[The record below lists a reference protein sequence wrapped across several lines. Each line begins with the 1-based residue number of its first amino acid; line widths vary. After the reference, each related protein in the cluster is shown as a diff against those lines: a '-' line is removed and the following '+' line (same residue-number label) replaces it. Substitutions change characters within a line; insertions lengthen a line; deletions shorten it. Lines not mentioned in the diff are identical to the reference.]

1 MEPVLRH
8 ATAPNVPPASV
19 TLSLSKGAP
28 PSLTGTPPSADDAAT
43 YERNVENFIGT
54 VRVPVGLAGP
64 LAIHGGAARG
74 TFYVPLATTEAC
86 LVASYSRG
94 AQLITRA
101 GGCDARVLDARMRRT
116 PVFAFADLAETML
129 VAQWVREHA
138 EHLRAAANATS
149 RHARL
154 IETTPA
160 IEGNHLYLDCAFATG
175 EAAGQNMVTFAT
187 ESLCAE
193 LLARAPVRPHSFAV
207 ESNASGDK
215 KATAYALMSTR
226 GRRVCADV
234 TVPAALLEERMRVT
248 PAMLAAYWRTGAV
261 AAAMTGTIGM
271 QGMYANALAAFY
283 LATGQDVAC
292 VAESAVGITRLDVA
306 PDGALYACVTM
317 PNVVVATVGGG
328 TGLPTQRAASQLLAH
343 DDAPLT
349 ADALAEIVAAITL
362 AGEISLTASL
372 CAHEFSAAHHRFARA
387 GAGAQAPAIAA
398 GAPA

>member
-1 MEPVLRH
+1 MERISHFPSPDVSL
-8 ATAPNVPPASV
+8 
-19 TLSLSKGAP
+19 TLSR
-28 PSLTGTPPSADDAAT
+28 GTAGLDDPAT

-64 LAIHGGAARG
+64 LAIAGVAARG
-74 TFYVPLATTEAC
+74 TYYVPLATTEAC

-101 GGCDARVLDARMRRT
+101 GGCAARVLDARMRRT
-116 PVFAFADLAETML
+116 PVFVYADLAEAI
-129 VAQWVREHA
+129 VAAEWVRENA
-138 EHLRAAANATS
+138 DRLRFAANATS

-154 IETTPA
+154 LA
-160 IEGNHLYLDCAFATG
+160 ADAAVEGNHVYLDCAYATG

-187 ESLCAE
+187 EALCAE
-193 LLARAPVRPHSFAV
+193 LLAHAPVRPRSFAV

-215 KATAYALMSTR
+215 KAAAHALMSTR
-226 GRRVCADV
+226 GRRVSADV
-234 TVPAALLEERMRVT
+234 TIPAALLEERLRVT

-261 AAAMTGTIGM
+261 AAALTGTIGM

-328 TGLPTQRAASQLLAH
+328 TGLPTQRAALRLLARG
-343 DDAPLT
+343 DEAPT
-349 ADALAEIVAAITL
+349 ADALAEIVASITL

-387 GAGAQAPAIAA
+387 GAGVPA
-398 GAPA
+398 

>member
-1 MEPVLRH
+1 MERISHLP
-8 ATAPNVPPASV
+8 PPAV
-19 TLSLSKGAP
+19 TLSEPGL
-28 PSLTGTPPSADDAAT
+28 DDPAT
-43 YERNVENFIGT
+43 YARNVENFIGT

-64 LAIHGGAARG
+64 LAIAGGAAHG
-74 TFYVPLATTEAC
+74 TYYVPLATTEAC

-116 PVFAFADLAETML
+116 PVFAFAGLAEA
-129 VAQWVREHA
+129 VAAAEWVRENVA
-138 EHLRAAANATS
+138 RLRAAANATS

-154 IETTPA
+154 LAVDAA
-160 IEGNHLYLDCAFATG
+160 IEGNHVYLDCAYATG

-187 ESLCAE
+187 EALCAE
-193 LLARAPVRPHSFAV
+193 LLAHAPVRPRSFAV

-215 KATAYALMSTR
+215 KAAAHALMSTR
-226 GRRVCADV
+226 GRRVSADV
-234 TVPAALLEERMRVT
+234 TIPAALLEERLRVT
-248 PAMLAAYWRTGAV
+248 PEMLAAYWRTGAV
-261 AAAMTGTIGM
+261 AASLTGTIGM

-328 TGLPTQRAASQLLAH
+328 TGLPTQRAASRLLARG
-343 DDAPLT
+343 DEPPT

-387 GAGAQAPAIAA
+387 GAGVPA
-398 GAPA
+398 

>member
-1 MEPVLRH
+1 MERIRH
-8 ATAPNVPPASV
+8 LPSPDVALTSDV
-19 TLSLSKGAP
+19 TLSLSKGAVA
-28 PSLTGTPPSADDAAT
+28 LDDPAT

-64 LAIHGGAARG
+64 LAIRGGAANG
-74 TFYVPLATTEAC
+74 TYYVPLATTEAC

-116 PVFAFADLAETML
+116 PVFAFADLRETML
-129 VAQWVREHA
+129 VARWVRENT
-138 EHLRAAANATS
+138 ERLRTAANATS

-154 IETTPA
+154 LEATP
-160 IEGNHLYLDCAFATG
+160 IVEGNHLYLDCAYATG

-187 ESLCAE
+187 EALCAE
-193 LLARAPVRPHSFAV
+193 LLAHAPVRPSSFAV

-215 KATAYALMSTR
+215 KAAAHALMSTR
-226 GRRVCADV
+226 DRRVCADV
-234 TVPAALLEERMRVT
+234 TVPAALLEERLRVT

-306 PDGALYACVTM
+306 PTGALYACVTM

-328 TGLPTQRAASQLLAH
+328 TGLPTQRAASRLLAH
-343 DDAPLT
+343 GDEPLT
-349 ADALAEIVAAITL
+349 ADALAEIVASIVL

-387 GAGAQAPAIAA
+387 GAGVPACANAA

>member
-1 MEPVLRH
+1 MERISRLPSPE
-8 ATAPNVPPASV
+8 AT
-19 TLSLSKGAP
+19 L
-28 PSLTGTPPSADDAAT
+28 DDPAT
-43 YERNVENFIGT
+43 YARNVENFVGT

-64 LAIHGGAARG
+64 LEIAGGAARG
-74 TFYVPLATTEAC
+74 TYYVPLATTEAC

-101 GGCDARVLDARMRRT
+101 GGCAARVLDARMRRT
-116 PVFAFADLAETML
+116 PVFAFADLAEAI
-129 VAQWVREHA
+129 VAAAWVRENV
-138 EHLRAAANATS
+138 ERLRGAANATS

-154 IETTPA
+154 LAAEPA
-160 IEGNHLYLDCAFATG
+160 IEGNHVFLDCAYATG

-187 ESLCAE
+187 EALCAE
-193 LLARAPVRPHSFAV
+193 LLAHAPVRPRSFAV

-215 KATAYALMSTR
+215 KAAAHALMSTR
-226 GRRVCADV
+226 GRRVSADV
-234 TVPAALLEERMRVT
+234 TIPAALLEERLRVT

-292 VAESAVGITRLDVA
+292 VAESAVGITRLDVT
-306 PDGALYACVTM
+306 PDGTLYACVTM

-328 TGLPTQRAASQLLAH
+328 TGLPTQRAAARLLACG
-343 DDAPLT
+343 DEPPT

-372 CAHEFSAAHHRFARA
+372 CAHEFSAAHHRFARI
-387 GAGAQAPAIAA
+387 GVPA
-398 GAPA
+398 

>member
-1 MEPVLRH
+1 ME
-8 ATAPNVPPASV
+8 SI
-19 TLSLSKGAP
+19 S
-28 PSLTGTPPSADDAAT
+28 PSPIAGGGDDPAT

-64 LAIHGGAARG
+64 LAVRGGAANG
-74 TFYVPLATTEAC
+74 TYYVPLATTEAC

-101 GGCDARVLDARMRRT
+101 GGCAAHVLDARMRRT
-116 PVFAFADLAETML
+116 PVFAFADLGETML
-129 VAQWVREHA
+129 VERWVHEHV
-138 EHLRAAANATS
+138 EQLRSAANATS

-154 IETTPA
+154 LEATPV
-160 IEGNHLYLDCAFATG
+160 IEGNHLYLDCAYATG

-187 ESLCAE
+187 EALCAE
-193 LLARAPVRPHSFAV
+193 LLAHAPVRPRSFAV

-215 KATAYALMSTR
+215 KATAHALMSTR
-226 GRRVCADV
+226 GRKVCADV
-234 TVPAALLEERMRVT
+234 AIPAALLEERLRVT

-261 AAAMTGTIGM
+261 ASAMTGTIGM

-283 LATGQDVAC
+283 VATGQDVAC

-306 PDGALYACVTM
+306 PGGALYACVTM

-328 TGLPTQRAASQLLAH
+328 TGLPTQCAASRLLAH
-343 DDAPLT
+343 GDAPLT
-349 ADALAEIVAAITL
+349 ADALAEIVAAICL

-387 GAGAQAPAIAA
+387 GAGAHAETILT

>member
-1 MEPVLRH
+1 MERITHPAL
-8 ATAPNVPPASV
+8 PPAV
-19 TLSLSKGAP
+19 LAADPVVPILSR
-28 PSLTGTPPSADDAAT
+28 DDDDPAT

-54 VRVPVGLAGP
+54 VRVPVGIAGP
-64 LAIHGGAARG
+64 LTVHGGAARG
-74 TFYVPLATTEAC
+74 TYYVPLATTEAA

-101 GGCDARVLDARMRRT
+101 GGCTARVLDARMRRA
-116 PVFAFADLAETML
+116 PVFTFADLRETTTAAL
-129 VAQWVREHA
+129 WVRENVERLRTVA
-138 EHLRAAANATS
+138 EATS
-149 RHARL
+149 RYARL
-154 IETTPA
+154 LGVTPT
-160 IEGNHLYLDCAFATG
+160 IEGNHLYLDCAYATG

-187 ESLCAE
+187 EALCAE
-193 LLARAPVRPHSFAV
+193 LLAHAPVRPRSFAV

-215 KATAYALMSTR
+215 KAAAQSLLGTR
-226 GRRVCADV
+226 GRRVCAD
-234 TVPAALLEERMRVT
+234 TVIPAELLEERLRVT

-317 PNVVVATVGGG
+317 PNVIVATIGGG
-328 TGLPTQRAASQLLAH
+328 TGLPTQRAASRLLSRG
-343 DDAPLT
+343 DEPPT

-372 CAHEFSAAHHRFARA
+372 CAHEFACAHHRFARE
-387 GAGAQAPAIAA
+387 GANAA
-398 GAPA
+398 GVPA

>member
-1 MEPVLRH
+1 MERIRH
-8 ATAPNVPPASV
+8 LPAAAAEPPSRTV
-19 TLSLSKGAP
+19 TLAP
-28 PSLTGTPPSADDAAT
+28 PHGEPLDDPAT

-54 VRVPVGLAGP
+54 VRVPVGIAGP
-64 LAIHGGAARG
+64 LAVNGSAARG
-74 TFYVPLATTEAC
+74 TYYVPLATTEAA

-94 AQLITRA
+94 AQLLTRA
-101 GGCDARVLDARMRRT
+101 GGCTARVLGARMRRA
-116 PVFAFADLAETML
+116 PVFRFADLREAAAGAL
-129 VAQWVREHA
+129 WVRENG
-138 EHLRAAANATS
+138 ERLRAAAEATS

-154 IETTPA
+154 LEIGTL
-160 IEGNHLYLDCAFATG
+160 IEGNHLYLDCAYATG

-187 ESLCAE
+187 EALCAE
-193 LLARAPVRPHSFAV
+193 LLAHAPVRPRSFAV

-215 KATAYALMSTR
+215 KAAAQSLLATR
-226 GRRVCADV
+226 GRRVCADAI
-234 TVPAALLEERMRVT
+234 VPAALLEERLRVT

-306 PDGALYACVTM
+306 PDGALYASVTM

-328 TGLPTQRAASQLLAH
+328 TGLPTQRAAAKLLSRG
-343 DDAPLT
+343 DEAPS
-349 ADALAEIVAAITL
+349 ADALAEIVAGIVL

-372 CAHEFSAAHHRFARA
+372 CAHEFACAHRRFARD
-387 GAGAQAPAIAA
+387 GANAATSRVHLTGVPA
-398 GAPA
+398 

>member
-1 MEPVLRH
+1 MERISRL
-8 ATAPNVPPASV
+8 
-19 TLSLSKGAP
+19 
-28 PSLTGTPPSADDAAT
+28 PSPEADLDDPAT
-43 YERNVENFIGT
+43 YARNVENFVGT

-64 LAIHGGAARG
+64 LVIDGQAARG
-74 TFYVPLATTEAC
+74 TYYVPLATTEAC

-101 GGCDARVLDARMRRT
+101 GGCAARVLDARMRRT
-116 PVFAFADLAETML
+116 PVFAFADLGEATAAAKWM
-129 VAQWVREHA
+129 RENIDR
-138 EHLRAAANATS
+138 LRDAANATS
-149 RHARL
+149 RHAL
-154 IETTPA
+154 LLALEPA
-160 IEGNHLYLDCAFATG
+160 IEGNHVYLDCAYTTG

-187 ESLCAE
+187 EALCAE
-193 LLARAPVRPHSFAV
+193 LLAHAPVRPRWFAV

-215 KATAYALMSTR
+215 KAAAHALMSTR
-226 GRRVCADV
+226 GRRVSADV
-234 TVPAALLEERMRVT
+234 TIPAGLLEERLRVT

-306 PDGALYACVTM
+306 DNGALYACVTM

-328 TGLPTQRAASQLLAH
+328 TGLPTQRAAARLLACG
-343 DDAPLT
+343 DEPPT

-372 CAHEFSAAHHRFARA
+372 CAREFSAAHHRFARI
-387 GAGAQAPAIAA
+387 GVPA
-398 GAPA
+398 